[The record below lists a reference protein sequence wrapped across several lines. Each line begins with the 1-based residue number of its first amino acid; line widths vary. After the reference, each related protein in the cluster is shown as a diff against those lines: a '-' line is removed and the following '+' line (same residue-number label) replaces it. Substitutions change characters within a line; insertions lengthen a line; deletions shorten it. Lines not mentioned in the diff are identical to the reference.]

1 MQSVADYINKMKRK
15 IENLQV
21 LVELQQK
28 IDGWEVPSLL
38 WYLWV
43 LLCRRI
49 SHSAI
54 AGFDNLRCA

>member
-1 MQSVADYINKMKRK
+1 MTVLRMQSVADYINKMKRK

-38 WYLWV
+38 WYVWALH
-43 LLCRRI
+43 I
-49 SHSAI
+49 
-54 AGFDNLRCA
+54 